1 MHVPNLHVRIY
12 VHTYVRMCLESHSPY
27 MHICMY
33 THVCLQTSVTIHPSC
48 CQRERKADKKKQ
60 KKRKETD
67 LPLDIMK
74 MQQ

>member
-1 MHVPNLHVRIY
+1 MASVCACVFASACACVFASACVCVAIVL
-12 VHTYVRMCLESHSPY
+12 LSPS
-27 MHICMY
+27 
-33 THVCLQTSVTIHPSC
+33 L

-67 LPLDIMK
+67 LPSDIMK